1 LELRGDNSY
10 THRIKEEPVDYEFIE
25 FEAVKP
31 REIVAESTVH
41 LDTHSS
47 TAEKSNLEIR
57 GDNSSTSNIKEEPVD
72 YEFIDFQEA
81 NHNNNVTENTVQL
94 NTLKYSYELI
104 FIPKSKTDIYC
115 DGNTVVISRTD
126 NNLCPVTNLEKYLLW
141 ANISPNSD

>member
-1 LELRGDNSY
+1 M
-10 THRIKEEPVDYEFIE
+10 
-25 FEAVKP
+25 
-31 REIVAESTVH
+31 
-41 LDTHSS
+41 
-47 TAEKSNLEIR
+47 EIR
-57 GDNSSTSNIKEEPVD
+57 GDNLINKIEEEPVD